1 MQNVQ
6 NEPIDLITV
15 SREFGAGGSDF
26 AVELGQRLGWP
37 VLDQDIIHRVAERL
51 NLEVATAER
60 LDEHP
65 PNWLARVTSALLIAP
80 PELPTGLDTTQIL
93 RMDAVAETAQSV
105 IVEAAKQ
112 PPLIVVGHSGQN
124 VFATRP
130 GTLHVRLVAPLDAR
144 IQRLTT
150 RFGWDKDTARD
161 RAHHVDADRASY
173 AQRYYH
179 REWRDPLLYHVI
191 INTGK
196 VAIAEAA
203 ALVEAMTR

>member
-1 MQNVQ
+1 MQ

-161 RAHHVDADRASY
+161 RAHHVDADRESY

>member
-1 MQNVQ
+1 MQ

-26 AVELGQRLGWP
+26 AVELGHRLGWP
-37 VLDQDIIHRVAERL
+37 VLDQDIIHRVAQRL

-80 PELPTGLDTTQIL
+80 PELPTGLDTTKIL

-144 IQRLTT
+144 TERLTT
-150 RFGWDKDTARD
+150 RFGWDADTARD
-161 RAHHVDADRASY
+161 RAHHVDADRESY

-179 REWRDPLLYHVI
+179 REWRDPQLYHVI

-196 VAIAEAA
+196 VTIAEAA
-203 ALVEAMTR
+203 ELVEAMTR

>member
-1 MQNVQ
+1 MQ

-26 AVELGQRLGWP
+26 AVELGHRLGWP
-37 VLDQDIIHRVAERL
+37 VLDQDIIHRVAQRL
-51 NLEVATAER
+51 DLEVATAER

-80 PELPTGLDTTQIL
+80 PELPTGLDTTKIL

-144 IQRLTT
+144 IERLTT
-150 RFGWDKDTARD
+150 RFGWDADTARD
-161 RAHHVDADRASY
+161 RAHHVDADRESY

-179 REWRDPLLYHVI
+179 REWRDPQLYHVI

-196 VAIAEAA
+196 VTIAEAA
-203 ALVEAMTR
+203 ELVEAMTR